1 MNFLIRYDVRVL
13 EKDWP
18 KIPKTMQIRMM
29 RAIEERLET
38 EPTKLGKPLKHNF
51 SGCYRLR
58 VGDYRIIYFVKADI
72 HEVIVLAI
80 KHRKDVYDD

>member
-1 MNFLIRYDVRVL
+1 MKFSISFDERVL

-18 KIPKTMQIRMM
+18 KIPKTMQNRIA
-29 RAIEERLET
+29 RAVKERLET

-58 VGDYRIIYFVKADI
+58 IGDYRVIYFIKADVR
-72 HEVIVLAI
+72 EVVVLAI
-80 KHRKDVYDD
+80 KHRKDVYED